1 VVSLLDVNVLIAL
14 AWSSH
19 VHYEAAHAWFSQ
31 EERHWATSAL
41 TQAAFVRLSSNPAVV
56 GGLVT
61 PQQAARVLEDMTKHP
76 GHVFW
81 EITPSL
87 STLGCPGD
95 WVLGHRQVTDAYLL
109 ALAEHHQGT
118 LATFDRRLAE
128 AIPSSAPLELLDA

>member
-1 VVSLLDVNVLIAL
+1 MVSLLDVNVLIAL

-19 VHYEAAHAWFSQ
+19 THHEAAHTWFGQ
-31 EERHWATSAL
+31 VDRHWATSVL
-41 TQAAFVRLSSNPAVV
+41 TQIAFVRLSSNPAVV
-56 GGLVT
+56 GGLIT
-61 PQQAARVLEDMTKHP
+61 PQQAARVLERMTKHP

-87 STLGCPGD
+87 STLRCPGD

-128 AIPSSAPLELLDA
+128 AVPESAPLELLDA